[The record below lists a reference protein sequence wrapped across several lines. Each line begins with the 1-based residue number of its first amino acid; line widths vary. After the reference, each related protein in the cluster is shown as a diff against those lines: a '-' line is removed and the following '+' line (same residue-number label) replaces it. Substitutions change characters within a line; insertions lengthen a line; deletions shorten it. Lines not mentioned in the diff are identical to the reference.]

1 MSTLK
6 ADTIVAAD
14 GTSPVTLTKQS
25 AAKAWVNFNGTGTI
39 ATRDSFNHSSL
50 TDHDVG
56 KYSNTMAS
64 AMNNSNYSGS
74 ANGGEVGSR
83 DCFALFPS
91 TDNFTTTTHRV
102 RTTPSHSP
110 DGNHDASVVVVSIHG
125 DLA

>member
-1 MSTLK
+1 MSTLS
-6 ADTIVAAD
+6 VSNVSD
-14 GTSPVTLTKQS
+14 GTTTVGTSYVVNGS
-25 AAKAWVNFNGTGTI
+25 AKAWINFNGTGTI

-74 ANGGEVGSR
+74 ANGGDVGNR

-91 TDNFTTTTHRV
+91 TDSFTTTTHRV
-102 RTTPSHSP
+102 RTTPSNSP
-110 DGNHDASVVVVSIHG
+110 DGNHDASVVVISIHG

>member
-1 MSTLK
+1 MSEIRVTTIS
-6 ADTIVAAD
+6 DTA
-14 GTSPVTLTKQS
+14 GTGPVTLTEQS

-39 ATRDSFNHSSL
+39 AARGSFNQSRL
-50 TDHDVG
+50 TDHAVG

-102 RTTPSHSP
+102 RITPSHSP
-110 DGNHDASVVVVSIHG
+110 DGNHDASVVVISIHG